1 MPHVP
6 TPDGLVQRAS
16 QLRSPVARAVVP
28 VLGGALVLAAILGVT
43 WLIAAF
49 ISDGG
54 ADSTE
59 RLAPSV
65 FQVGNVE
72 AIADEVAEDGPLF
85 LRGFDPATDGE
96 RSIVVDHE
104 GDDATRGW
112 RVYWAYPADAAPGCL
127 VEQEP
132 GTDRF
137 VDCDGREIGVGELA
151 PAAGVLPIVENRTT
165 LTIDLRGS
173 LPTSSSTSAPVPTT
187 T

>member
-6 TPDGLVQRAS
+6 TPEGLVERAS
-16 QLRSPVARAVVP
+16 ALRSPFLRAVVP
-28 VLGGALVLAAILGVT
+28 VAGGAVLLAAIFGVT
-43 WLIAAF
+43 WLIAVF
-49 ISDGG
+49 ISGGG

-65 FQVGNVE
+65 FEVGGVE
-72 AIADEVAEDGPLF
+72 ALAGEVADNGPLL

-104 GDDATRGW
+104 GSDPMRGW
-112 RVYWAYPADAAPGCL
+112 RVYWAHPADRAPGCL

-137 VDCDGREIGVGELA
+137 TDCDGRDVGVGGLE
-151 PAAGVLPIVENRTT
+151 PAAGVLPVVEDRAT

-173 LPTSSSTSAPVPTT
+173 LAEQVAATPTSG
-187 T
+187 

>member
-6 TPDGLVQRAS
+6 TPDGLVERAS
-16 QLRSPVARAVVP
+16 TLRSPFTRAVVP
-28 VLGGALVLAAILGVT
+28 VLGGAALLAAIFGVT
-43 WLIAAF
+43 WVIAAF
-49 ISDGG
+49 ISGGG

-65 FQVGNVE
+65 FEVGSVVALAE
-72 AIADEVAEDGPLF
+72 EVAEDGPLF

-112 RVYWAYPADAAPGCL
+112 RVYWAYPADEAPTCL

-137 VDCDGREIGVGELA
+137 TDCNGREVGVDDLA
-151 PAAGVLPIVENRTT
+151 PAAGVLPIVEDRAT
-165 LTIDLRGS
+165 LTVDLRGS
-173 LPTSSSTSAPVPTT
+173 HAVTETT
-187 T
+187 G